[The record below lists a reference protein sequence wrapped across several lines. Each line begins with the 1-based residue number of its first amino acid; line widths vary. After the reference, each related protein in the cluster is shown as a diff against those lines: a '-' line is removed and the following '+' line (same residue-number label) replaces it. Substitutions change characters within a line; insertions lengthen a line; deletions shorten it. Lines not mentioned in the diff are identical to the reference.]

1 MKRSLVSKLLM
12 LLGFT
17 TVATAC
23 DPDKVWGGQAPMYG
37 LPFPAPEYG
46 CPYAEFIFNTE
57 VKDGETDTPI
67 EGIRVSVVYRY
78 DGISQVDTITTAL
91 TSADGKAL
99 LRFDDYPTDTHELVA
114 DDIDGEENG
123 GDYNSASTIVKTSV
137 DDFNGGDGN
146 WDSSTATHNVTFSLT
161 KK

>member
-23 DPDKVWGGQAPMYG
+23 DPDKFWGGQAPMYG
-37 LPFPAPEYG
+37 SPFPAPEYG
-46 CPYAEFIFNTE
+46 CPYAEFIFNAE

-67 EGIRVSVVYRY
+67 EGIRVSVVQRY
-78 DGISQVDTITTAL
+78 DENYTDTLSMGLTA
-91 TSADGKAL
+91 ADGKVKL
-99 LRFDDYPTDTHELVA
+99 QFGGYPTNEHEIVA
-114 DDIDGEENG
+114 DDIDGEANG
-123 GDYNSASTIVKTSV
+123 GDYNSVSTTITTDSDDYTGASGAW
-137 DDFNGGDGN
+137 NEG
-146 WDSSTATHNVTFSLT
+146 TATHNVTLSLT